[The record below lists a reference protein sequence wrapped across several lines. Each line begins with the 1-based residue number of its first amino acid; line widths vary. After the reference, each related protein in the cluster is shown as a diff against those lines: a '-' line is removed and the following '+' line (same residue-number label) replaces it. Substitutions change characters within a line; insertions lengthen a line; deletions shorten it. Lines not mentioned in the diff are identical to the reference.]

1 MKTKDLESLAKSAV
15 AASDGL
21 KALAHP
27 TRLLAVCYIAD
38 GEKTVGELEE
48 FLGTS
53 QSNVSQHLAKLRD
66 KDILITRKDANQV
79 FYRLKDRKVLN
90 LISSLQA
97 LYCN

>member
-1 MKTKDLESLAKSAV
+1 MKTKDLESLTASAN
-15 AASDGL
+15 AAAEGL

-27 TRLLAVCYIAD
+27 SRLLAVCHIAD

-48 FLGTS
+48 ILGTT

-66 KDILITRKDANQV
+66 KDILITRKDGNQV
-79 FYRLKDRKVLN
+79 FYRLKDRKVLA

-97 LYCN
+97 LYCD